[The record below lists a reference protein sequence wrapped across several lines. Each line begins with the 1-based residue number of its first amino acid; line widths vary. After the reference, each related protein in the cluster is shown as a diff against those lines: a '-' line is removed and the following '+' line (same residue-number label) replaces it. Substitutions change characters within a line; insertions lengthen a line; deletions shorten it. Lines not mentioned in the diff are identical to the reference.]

1 MFNRKQYLKW
11 SLRPISKRE
20 KQFRNEAI
28 AIKKEKCGIS
38 LNKLIYIGTSILYLS
53 KVLKYDFHYNY
64 IKNMAIKLK
73 C

>member
-28 AIKKEKCGIS
+28 AIEKEKCGIS

-53 KVLKYDFHYNY
+53 KVLK
-64 IKNMAIKLK
+64 
-73 C
+73 